1 MITCLIL
8 MKIVKYKI
16 KSILIKKQWKSYLTN
31 YLFSTIRKQMRQQLN
46 STRTHVT
53 LLYNKQKKWK
63 VIFSSNFFNFW
74 NDMSWCK
81 KNKYQIQ
88 NVEKTHQTSLSNGKY
103 TKQLE
108 GINSLSSNSKT
119 SSSSWFSA
127 DSTTTL
133 LCNKKKSNNTKL

>member
-1 MITCLIL
+1 
-8 MKIVKYKI
+8 
-16 KSILIKKQWKSYLTN
+16 
-31 YLFSTIRKQMRQQLN
+31 
-46 STRTHVT
+46 
-53 LLYNKQKKWK
+53 
-63 VIFSSNFFNFW
+63 
-74 NDMSWCK
+74 MSWCK